1 MNVLE
6 FEFEKELHS
15 EAVVQVDLS
24 VEANTGMAVVRWLG
38 RLLLLSSS
46 HATHASV
53 DFIATAKRLKRT
65 EKIH

>member
-46 HATHASV
+46 HASV